1 VRRAVKPAVRI
12 SGRRGMQDLV
22 GHMRRTGAA
31 GGKEAAPEETL
42 FKDTA
47 ADADHQADNARG
59 RLVSSGV
66 GRAALL

>member
-1 VRRAVKPAVRI
+1 
-12 SGRRGMQDLV
+12 MQDLV